1 MDIQTFREYCLKKNG
16 VTEDTPFDNNTLCF
30 RVGNKIFALLDI
42 DKFESVNLK
51 CDPEKAIMLRESYE
65 GIIPGYHMNKKH
77 WNTVSCDGKVP
88 AQLILELVDHSY
100 SLVFASLPKKL
111 KEEIKR

>member
-1 MDIQTFREYCLKKNG
+1 MDIEAFREYCLDKPG

-51 CDPEKAIMLRESYE
+51 CDPEKAIMLREIHD
-65 GIIPGYHMNKKH
+65 GIVPGYHMNKKH
-77 WNTVSCDGKVP
+77 WNTVSCDGSVP
-88 AQLILELVDHSY
+88 APLILELADHSY
-100 SLVFASLPKKL
+100 SLVFSSLPKKL
-111 KEEIKR
+111 KEEING